1 MTDSEVQLFLFDLAL
16 IIILARLLGE
26 LARRIGQ
33 PPVLGEIV
41 AGILLGPTL
50 FSGWITNHLFPTD
63 LIPPLT
69 AIADI
74 GLVLF
79 MFVVGYEV
87 DLALVRGREKVAAG
101 VAIGS
106 IVLPLILGVGL
117 GIWLTTRHTVPHKL
131 TFVLFFGVAM
141 SITAFPVLARILTD
155 RGMHRTRIG
164 GLALAAAS
172 VDDVLAWC
180 LLAIVIGIAGAA
192 SGSGW
197 RLALAPVYAA
207 VIIFGVRPA
216 LRKLAQIF
224 KKQGRLTPSVL
235 AAVLILLLLS
245 CWATDWMGIKF
256 IFGAFIFGI
265 AMPRDEPALRQ
276 AILERLEQVS
286 VILLL
291 PVFFVIAGLKVNL
304 SGIGLSGLLDLLLIM
319 IVAVVGKFGGAYAGA
334 RLTGVRQR
342 QAGALAS
349 LMNTRGLTE
358 LVILT
363 VGLNLGI
370 LNKSLYTLMVVMAIV
385 TTGMAGPLLRYIY
398 PNRIMERDIVE
409 ADRSV
414 LGRAGAHRVV
424 VLVDDPVTAGPLV
437 DVAAQLA
444 SARSNTEVVLTH
456 LVRQA
461 KTERL
466 DFGSGLG
473 GELLTMTATMDTL
486 HQLAARAEARGVTV
500 IVQSRFSDD
509 VAAEL
514 PGYVGAADP
523 DKIVM
528 YRDAAPIS
536 ELSNEGRVQI
546 VVLVKPLPEAPTA
559 AVAHWIR
566 GADSDAALQVAGE
579 LAVAGNLDLVL
590 TPAGRQTTSRASDL
604 TKRGLAASVGTSPAG
619 AIVIGPADELL
630 AVPVGAVAQAA
641 SADGSDPITDVNGG
655 TPVDSDGVRD
665 IHIAVVAGSNEAS
678 DDMDQW
684 VEALDGRSQQEGRP
698 E

>member
-26 LARRIGQ
+26 AARRLGQ

-50 FSGWITNHLFPTD
+50 FSGWITNHLFPPD

-69 AIADI
+69 AIANI

-106 IVLPLILGVGL
+106 IVLPLILGIGL